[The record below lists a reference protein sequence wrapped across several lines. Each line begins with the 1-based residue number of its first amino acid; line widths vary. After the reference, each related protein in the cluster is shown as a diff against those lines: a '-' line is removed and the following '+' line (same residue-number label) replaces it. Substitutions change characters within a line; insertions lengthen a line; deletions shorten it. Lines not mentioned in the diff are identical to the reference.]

1 MSLSKRTM
9 SFKDEEFEGEVVVG
23 RANVSRGY
31 LRSRLTD
38 EGLRAPKKPG
48 DDPLLRIARWTQ
60 YPAIRAG
67 TRSGTLSFFDVK
79 EDEDGKQISRNLKR
93 KVQADELTFED
104 YQELPESFGIEWLDA
119 VFEFNPHWLLAIQDV
134 PDPES
139 DAGKD

>member
-1 MSLSKRTM
+1 MSLSKRTLEYQ
-9 SFKDEEFEGEVVVG
+9 DDEFEGRIVLG

-38 EGLRAPKKPG
+38 EGLRAPEKPG

-67 TRSGTLSFFDVK
+67 ARSGTLSFFDVK
-79 EDEDGKQISRNLKR
+79 ENEDGDQVRNLKR
-93 KVQADELTFED
+93 RVDAEEMTFED
-104 YQELPESFGIEWLDA
+104 YQEIPEFFMIACLDA
-119 VFEFNPHWLLAIQDV
+119 VFELNPHWLLALQDD

-139 DAGKD
+139 EAGKS

>member
-9 SFKDEEFEGEVVVG
+9 SYKDEEFEGEVVVG

-38 EGLRAPKKPG
+38 EGLRAPEKPG
-48 DDPLLRIARWTQ
+48 DDPLLRIAKWTQ

-67 TRSGTLSFFDVK
+67 TRSGNLLFFSVK
-79 EDEDGKQISRNLKR
+79 EVDGEEQRNLTR

-104 YQELPESFGIEWLDA
+104 YQEIPETFMIEWLDA